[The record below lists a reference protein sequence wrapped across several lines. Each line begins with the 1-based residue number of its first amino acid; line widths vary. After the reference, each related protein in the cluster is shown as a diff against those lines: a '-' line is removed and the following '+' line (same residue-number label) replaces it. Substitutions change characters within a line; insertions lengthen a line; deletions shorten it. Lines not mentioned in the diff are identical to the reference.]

1 MFSCLEYGSK
11 FSHCQRNCCNKG
23 ASDWLRQLKQ
33 VSPHTLKMPWLK
45 GYCFYLPKDSRS
57 CFKRPG
63 LDHFG
68 TLCIHLFWNLQCIR
82 GYQEVMPSW
91 ATTPPPNDDVTSGRP
106 LILKLLF
113 FISNTHDESSA
124 TETLNL
130 EILTGRYYE
139 GYKQGSSRDEY
150 NLPVECIEWHPILNT
165 KKYFLQFITN
175 GCLLFII
182 HSQRGALS
190 SPLWEAWVLA
200 PDCRGP
206 SAPSSS

>member
-113 FISNTHDESSA
+113 LFQTPMTNHRPQRPSTWKFWPEDTTRATSKAAVETNTIFQ
-124 TETLNL
+124 LNA
-130 EILTGRYYE
+130 
-139 GYKQGSSRDEY
+139 
-150 NLPVECIEWHPILNT
+150 LNDI
-165 KKYFLQFITN
+165 Q
-175 GCLLFII
+175 
-182 HSQRGALS
+182 S
-190 SPLWEAWVLA
+190 
-200 PDCRGP
+200 
-206 SAPSSS
+206 